1 MEGGELTLSNS
12 ERVGRALDSL
22 KVGLGPFVERK
33 FRERYPGRAEEELR
47 QTLYDLPL
55 YARDPFQDMDVAALL
70 KVMTIPHVWDEVFRS
85 ELEGA
90 GRLTGRSLVNELR
103 DVRNRWGHQGK
114 FSTDDTH
121 RALDSVYRLLA
132 LVKSPQAD
140 AVKKMRDRLRGLP
153 VPSPQPP
160 VVHTDDD
167 PLNAGQRYRV
177 YTDLTTKYS
186 MIHRESGWCY
196 RKRKRTLLP
205 DNYWHGPY
213 ASKEQARSSSKT
225 VGQVRECG
233 NCRP

>member
-1 MEGGELTLSNS
+1 MEGGELTLTNS

-55 YARDPFQDMDVAALL
+55 YARDPFKDMDVAALL

-114 FSTDDTH
+114 FSTDDTY
-121 RALDSVYRLLA
+121 RALDSAYRLLT
-132 LVKSPQAD
+132 LIRSPQAD
-140 AVKKMRDRLRGLP
+140 DVKKMRDALRQPTP
-153 VPSPQPP
+153 VPPRPPAVPVDDNSPRS
-160 VVHTDDD
+160 VS
-167 PLNAGQRYRV
+167 GYGV
-177 YTDLTTKYS
+177 YTDLAFRYS
-186 MIHRESGWCY
+186 TIHSGSCWHY
-196 RKRKRTLLP
+196 QNRKRNLRP

-213 ASKEQARSSSKT
+213 ASKAQARSSSKT

-233 NCRP
+233 NCKP